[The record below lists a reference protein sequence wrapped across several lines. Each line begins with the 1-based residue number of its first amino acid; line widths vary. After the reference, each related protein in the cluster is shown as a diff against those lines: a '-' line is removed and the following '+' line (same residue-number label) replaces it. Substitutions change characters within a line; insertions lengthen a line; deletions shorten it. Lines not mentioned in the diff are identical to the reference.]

1 MMNINE
7 NEILVAQENW
17 GKGIVEI
24 GDQYSKNLDYE
35 SRAIKH
41 IKDLYAYEFSEV
53 LFKPTKV
60 SKVQFRST
68 FDEALSYFVATN
80 RVCEE
85 DTGFAIEPWLNV
97 RFENSNIIIFEK
109 TALAMGN
116 YFFTNAES
124 KITKVEYTFGYIK
137 SDDNRILINLHH
149 SSLPYTP

>member
-1 MMNINE
+1 M
-7 NEILVAQENW
+7 

-41 IKDLYAYEFSEV
+41 IKDLYAYEFSDV

-80 RVCEE
+80 KVCDE

-97 RFENSNIIIFEK
+97 SY
-109 TALAMGN
+109 L
-116 YFFTNAES
+116 
-124 KITKVEYTFGYIK
+124 KIQ
-137 SDDNRILINLHH
+137 ILSYLKKQH
-149 SSLPYTP
+149 

>member
-1 MMNINE
+1 MMNINK

-80 RVCEE
+80 KVCEE

-109 TALAMGN
+109 
-116 YFFTNAES
+116 
-124 KITKVEYTFGYIK
+124 K
-137 SDDNRILINLHH
+137 
-149 SSLPYTP
+149 P